1 MSSGKR
7 YTEDQILKGL
17 QEIEAAFV
25 QPGSPWRNGHA
36 ESFFDKLRDELLHR
50 EIFSSGAELQ
60 AHLDGHLEFYN
71 HSHPRRSLGGLA
83 PASFKERTSSA
94 MQEAE
99 ELKL

>member
-1 MSSGKR
+1 
-7 YTEDQILKGL
+7 LAL
-17 QEIEAAFV
+17 QEIEAVFV
-25 QPGSPWRNGHA
+25 QLGSPWRTGHV

-71 HSHPRRSLGGLA
+71 HRRPRRSLGGLA
-83 PASFKERTSSA
+83 PASFKNRTSSTT
-94 MQEAE
+94 QEAE